1 MAAHSIA
8 EQDEIIMLNYLKALF
23 NSIRSTVLL
32 TIAHDEFMEAQE
44 VSFVNERI
52 KIFEKE
58 LGKLAN
64 LNKSIVV
71 LLKNGLKEFKRLLP
85 TTGVHLIVRVFR
97 DKIVIPLENAMIAIH
112 TTKDGKNWVKTSF
125 VILRD

>member
-32 TIAHDEFMEAQE
+32 TIAHGEFMEAQE

-64 LNKSIVV
+64 LNKSIV
-71 LLKNGLKEFKRLLP
+71 LRLKNGLHKFKQLLP

-97 DKIVIPLENAMIAIH
+97 DKIVVPLESSMLAIH
-112 TTKDGKNWVKTSF
+112 STKDGKNWVKTSF
-125 VILRD
+125 AILKE